1 METSMPLFLQA
12 LPLSLKTFWRY
23 LAILPAL
30 GILAFLLL
38 LATFI
43 PVVGFFVPGVV
54 YAYCILT
61 GFRCALGAR
70 GHDTDPG
77 FGYLLM
83 AGLAFSVITMI
94 VGFIVEYLAAYLSAG
109 VMLAL
114 RAFDVGGQGTSSAL
128 LWLGS
133 AIGLTV
139 IFMLVWSAALA
150 VPMTAAVAGNGRDG
164 TGVNPLDGV
173 GTGLFGLTFI
183 GFVWLIGGN
192 MFAVFGEVTTM
203 FFLLVETIRAVI
215 NAEDPAWD
223 WSLSPFSLLGGTL
236 WMAWASSWFFS
247 AAVLYWE
254 RKTDRE
260 AASQR
265 AKIEANRLSAQ
276 DLRALREARMHK
288 DRKQP

>member
-1 METSMPLFLQA
+1 MPLFLQA

-30 GILAFLLL
+30 GIVAALLL

-43 PVVGFFVPGVV
+43 PVVGFFVPGMV

-77 FGYLLM
+77 FGYLLT
-83 AGLAFSVITMI
+83 AGLTFSVLTMI
-94 VGFIVEYLAAYLSAG
+94 VGFIVRYLAGYLSAG
-109 VMLAL
+109 IMLAL
-114 RAFDVGGQGTSSAL
+114 RAADLGSAGTGSAL

-150 VPMTAAVAGNGRDG
+150 VPMIAAVAGNGRDG
-164 TGVNPLDGV
+164 TGLHPLRGV
-173 GTGLFGLTFI
+173 GTGIFGLTLI
-183 GFVWLIGGN
+183 AFVWLIGGN
-192 MFAVFGEVTTM
+192 MFAVFGEVATM
-203 FFLLVETIRAVI
+203 FFLLIETIRAVT

-254 RKTDRE
+254 RQTARE

-265 AKIEANRLSAQ
+265 ARIEARRVSGD
-276 DLRALREARMHK
+276 DLRALREGRMQRGS
-288 DRKQP
+288 DQQAP